1 MNDNFSARIRKAL
14 DYRKMTAAELS
25 RQTGF
30 SRSILSQ
37 YINNKANPK
46 QDKVYKIAKALNV
59 NLTWLLGY
67 PGTEML
73 PEEKNEEDEKV
84 HKITSKDIFT
94 ADGKK
99 ITGQEIL
106 DLINERIRQN
116 KNKHK

>member
-1 MNDNFSARIRKAL
+1 MNESFASRLKTAIS
-14 DYRKMTAAELS
+14 YRKTTAAEVS
-25 RQTGF
+25 RQTGIPT
-30 SRSILSQ
+30 SMLSD
-37 YINNKANPK
+37 YINGKFKPK
-46 QDKVYKIAKALNV
+46 QDKTYKIAKALDV
-59 NLTWLLGY
+59 NPTWLLGY
-67 PGTEML
+67 PDTEML

-116 KNKHK
+116 RNKHK